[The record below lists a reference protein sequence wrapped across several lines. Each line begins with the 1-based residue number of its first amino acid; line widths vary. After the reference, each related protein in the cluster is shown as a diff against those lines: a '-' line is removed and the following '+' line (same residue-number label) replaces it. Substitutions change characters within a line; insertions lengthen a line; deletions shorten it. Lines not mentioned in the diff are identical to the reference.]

1 MSSLLEE
8 EKEKEQIKNIDLPE
22 SVNQNSYS
30 VGQKFCA
37 EFIGTF
43 FLLFVG
49 SGIGVF
55 TNGDLVAVIL
65 SNGLVIAAMIYPF
78 GRISGA
84 HFNPSVTIPMFLRQ
98 KITIKELAYYLVA
111 QFSGGLV
118 GSLFVFLCN
127 RGRLD
132 NLGSTQIGDFL
143 KEGGELDA
151 WSYIGALLSETI
163 LTFGLVMVVFASTVK
178 RNNFNNL
185 TGLIIS
191 ITLIMLIFT
200 GFYLSGGSM
209 NPVRSIPPAV
219 YEAIIGGN
227 TTAIKQIW
235 IYIIGPIMGGILAS
249 LVSLYLN

>member
-1 MSSLLEE
+1 MSSLLEDSAE
-8 EKEKEQIKNIDLPE
+8 EKEQIKNIELPE
-22 SVNQNSYS
+22 PVNENSYS
-30 VGQKFCA
+30 VGQKFFA

-84 HFNPSVTIPMFLRQ
+84 HFNPSVTIPMFLRK

-132 NLGSTQIGDFL
+132 NLGSTQIGEFL

-185 TGLIIS
+185 TGLIVGA
-191 ITLIMLIFT
+191 TLIMLVAT
-200 GFYLSGGSM
+200 GCRLSGGSL
-209 NPVRSIPPAV
+209 NPARSLAPAV
-219 YEAIIGGN
+219 YEAINGK
-227 TTAIKQIW
+227 TDALKQLW
-235 IYIIGPIMGGILAS
+235 IYFLGPIIGGILAGFA
-249 LVSLYLN
+249 SLYFM